1 MREGKFAFKT
11 SEYMLYIFVFENIG
25 ILTFSFWSVNYYG
38 VFWGGLVDMFV
49 NREVEYIDFTSS
61 IFEFE
66 F

>member
-1 MREGKFAFKT
+1 
-11 SEYMLYIFVFENIG
+11 MLYIFVFENIG